1 MPTELITVALAI
13 VDKILEHMNIKA
25 KRKYLDMWFDN
36 EQDIRKERSKWP
48 NSDDP
53 KLENLYAK
61 RQDIIKAAQTEL
73 QMASQ
78 K

>member
-1 MPTELITVALAI
+1 MPTELVTVALSL
-13 VDKILEHMNIKA
+13 VDNLLEHLNIKA
-25 KRKYLDMWFDN
+25 KRKYLDMWFQN
-36 EQDIRKERSKWP
+36 EQEIRKERAKWP

-53 KLENLYAK
+53 KLESLYDK

-73 QMASQ
+73 QMATA